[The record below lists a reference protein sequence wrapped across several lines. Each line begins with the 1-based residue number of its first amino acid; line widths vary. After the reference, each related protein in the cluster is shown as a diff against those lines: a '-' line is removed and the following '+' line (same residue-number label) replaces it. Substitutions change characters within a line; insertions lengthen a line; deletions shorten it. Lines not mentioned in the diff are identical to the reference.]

1 MKLFWFLISC
11 VFVNISTYDI
21 NDYKR
26 DMAITNEHIKLA
38 SDMFIITDN
47 FNECGL
53 EHIIKNI
60 IGNNNYSLD
69 TPHLGDFE
77 ESVRDQTVLR
87 EKIQYELYIPVPE
100 VPEQNYK
107 TLTLIHLGD
116 QRRKYTR
123 PVLINIFHQVIVG
136 FKEQFP
142 SVWICRL
149 IALFTST
156 KFPMSYV
163 RDIHTGPN
171 KCTTYDGF
179 SLQTYRQIEGEW
191 YHFVNNINFM
201 KLEEEF
207 VY

>member
-26 DMAITNEHIKLA
+26 DMAIT
-38 SDMFIITDN
+38 S
-47 FNECGL
+47 GL